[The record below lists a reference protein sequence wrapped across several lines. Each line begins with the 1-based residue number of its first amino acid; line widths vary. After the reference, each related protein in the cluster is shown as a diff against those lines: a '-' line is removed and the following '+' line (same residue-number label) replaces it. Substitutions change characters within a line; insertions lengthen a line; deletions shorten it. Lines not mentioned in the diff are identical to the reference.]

1 MSNTASPVQHATSVH
16 LSSEN
21 DDPRQAR
28 AELLYLVEQFN
39 ALLNNLGSA
48 AFKNTGSNEG
58 EVVTLTEGG
67 VLPQGLQ
74 ISTASMPT
82 GTLFD
87 FFRKT
92 PPTGWLE
99 ANGQSIN
106 RQNDEHRDLF
116 SLLFHLATD
125 GESSLTYLFSTHQDE
140 AGAAAQSA
148 DWAWNHSISLKLPDL
163 RGRTRIGRGQGTGLT
178 SRVFGKN
185 YGREEVTLIKD
196 HLPNVPLSIKHPVYN
211 RRADVSQSNK
221 FFSTLPAST
230 DTFSYSLD
238 SIDNKT
244 ESMGSDLPHNNMPP
258 SFAILACIKL

>member
-1 MSNTASPVQHATSVH
+1 MSNTASLVQHATSVH

-87 FFRKT
+87 FFRNT
-92 PPTGWLE
+92 PPSGWLE

-106 RQNDEHRDLF
+106 NQNDEHRDLF

-125 GESSLTYLFSTHQDE
+125 SETLLTYLFSTNLDE
-140 AGAAAQSA
+140 AGATAQSA
-148 DWAWNHSISLKLPDL
+148 DLAWNNSISMKLPDL

-178 SRVFGKN
+178 SRNFGSN
-185 YGREEVTLIKD
+185 YGKEKVTLRKD
-196 HLPNVPLSIKHPVYN
+196 HLPDVPLSIKHPIYGRGSGRSQDN
-211 RRADVSQSNK
+211 KYFSILSSQS
-221 FFSTLPAST
+221 
-230 DTFSYSLD
+230 DTFEDASY

-244 ESMGSDLPHNNMPP
+244 ESMGNDLPHNNMPP
-258 SFAILACIKL
+258 SFAIMTCIKL

>member
-21 DDPRQAR
+21 DDPRKAR

-82 GTLFD
+82 GALFD
-87 FFRKT
+87 FFRNT
-92 PPTGWLE
+92 PPSGWLE

-106 RQNDEHRDLF
+106 NQNDEHRDLF

-125 GESSLTYLFSTHQDE
+125 GESLLTYLFSTNLDKE
-140 AGAAAQSA
+140 GAARQSV
-148 DWAWNHSISLKLPDL
+148 DWAWNNSISMKLPDL
-163 RGRTRIGRGQGTGLT
+163 RGRTRIGRGQGTDLT

-185 YGREEVTLIKD
+185 YGKEKVALIKD
-196 HLPNVPLSIKHPVYN
+196 HLPDVPLSIKHPIYSSGSG
-211 RRADVSQSNK
+211 RSQFNK
-221 FFSTLPAST
+221 LFSILSAPT
-230 DTFSYSLD
+230 DTFLYASYP
-238 SIDNKT
+238 IDNKT
-244 ESMGSDLPHNNMPP
+244 ESMGNDLPHNNMPP
-258 SFAILACIKL
+258 SFAILTCIKL